1 MAPMNEVGPGAGAA
15 AAGSVLV
22 LLLTLTSLLL
32 PLVAG
37 VVAVV
42 WVFAVR
48 RKAKPGAPDP
58 AASLDAPC

>member
-22 LLLTLTSLLL
+22 LLLTLASLLL

-37 VVAVV
+37 VIAVV
-42 WVFAVR
+42 WVFAAR
-48 RKAKPGAPDP
+48 RKTRHSATGP
-58 AASLDAPC
+58 AASLESPR